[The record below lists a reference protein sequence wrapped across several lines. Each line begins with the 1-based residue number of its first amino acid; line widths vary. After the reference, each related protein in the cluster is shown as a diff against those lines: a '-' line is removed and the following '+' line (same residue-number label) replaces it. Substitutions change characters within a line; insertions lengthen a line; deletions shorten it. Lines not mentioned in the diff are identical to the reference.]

1 MTFANCFFFLCKVL
15 KIHPEMYA
23 ETKMA
28 KTRRQ
33 IRRADFAMTNLIKF
47 TESVNPSTFTWFE
60 EILSILTLELLRAFL
75 DISGVF
81 LLFLH
86 FHRPMRSTKEWTI

>member
-1 MTFANCFFFLCKVL
+1 
-15 KIHPEMYA
+15 MYA

-47 TESVNPSTFTWFE
+47 TESVKSVN
-60 EILSILTLELLRAFL
+60 IHL
-75 DISGVF
+75 V
-81 LLFLH
+81 
-86 FHRPMRSTKEWTI
+86 

>member
-1 MTFANCFFFLCKVL
+1 
-15 KIHPEMYA
+15 MYA

-47 TESVNPSTFTWFE
+47 TESVKSVNIHLVWRNFVNSNFRVTSRISGHKWSFLTFSTF
-60 EILSILTLELLRAFL
+60 L
-75 DISGVF
+75 
-81 LLFLH
+81 
-86 FHRPMRSTKEWTI
+86 